1 MSLSSLSIQR
11 PVLATVMSLVIL
23 ILGGIGFT
31 YLGVRDYPSVDPP
44 IVTVST
50 SFPGA
55 NSDVIETQITE
66 PLEAAINGVQGIRSI
81 SSSSSDGSSRI
92 TVEFKLEVDME
103 TAVNDVRDKVS
114 GAMRQLPQDVDP
126 PVVQKADADA
136 QPIFAVA
143 LRSDTRSI
151 IDVSNFAEI
160 NFKERMQTIPGVSAV
175 SVWGSKKLAIR
186 LKMDPASL
194 VAYGL
199 TPLDVRNAVTREN
212 IELPS
217 GRIEGNNTEL
227 SVRTF
232 GRLTSVDQF
241 NDLIISKNGDRVVK
255 FRDIG
260 TAEVDAEN
268 IRSILKVNGLPCVN
282 VVLVPQPGANYID
295 IVDNALVVL
304 EQLKKDL
311 PADIKTDILFD
322 NTIYIRKSIKEVE
335 ETIFIAFGLVVL
347 IIFLFLRNWRTTLI
361 PVLAIPVSLVGAFFV
376 MYLAGFTIN
385 ILTLFAIV
393 LSIGL
398 VVDDAIVVI
407 ENIYTKVE
415 HGMSPL
421 DAGLV
426 GSKEIYFAII
436 ATTVSLVAVFFP
448 IVFLQGVTGRLF
460 REFSLVIVGAVTIS
474 AFAALSLTPMLST
487 RILKRNAL
495 EGRFY
500 KFSEPFF
507 AGMISIYRKAITS
520 FLKVRYYAFVILLAA
535 GGLIGFFWT
544 RLPSEMAPLEDRG
557 YINISATA
565 TEGTTYDY
573 MLKYVENL
581 VPVIINN
588 VPEQDNIMTMVG
600 MGGVNSATVRVRLT
614 DIDHRKRSQQD
625 IAAELSPKVRQL
637 TGARTIV
644 SQQQTFGSRRGGL
657 PVQYVI
663 QAKNLDDLKRVLP
676 DFMAEVASS
685 PYFSASD
692 VNLKF
697 TKPELNV
704 LIDREKASMMGVNVQ
719 SIAQTL
725 QLTMS
730 EQRIGYYILNGK
742 QYQILSQFDRSKRSH
757 PSDLTNIY
765 VRNDAGELIQLDNI
779 VTVMESSKPPQ
790 LYRYNRFVAA
800 TVSAGLADKH
810 TIGEGI
816 EEMDRIAK
824 KVLSDDFSTTLSGDS
839 KDFVESTS
847 SLLFAFVLAL
857 VLIYLVLAAQFES
870 FRDPVIILVT
880 VPMALIGALF
890 IMYVTGQTLNIFSEI
905 GLIMLIGM
913 VAKNGIL
920 IVEFANQRQMTG
932 LSRMDA
938 VREAAVSRFRP
949 ILMTSLTTI
958 LGTLPLATASGA
970 GAESRVSMGVT
981 VVGGLFFATFLTLF
995 VVPAIYSYLAAKK
1008 NKETHGDEKQKA

>member
-1 MSLSSLSIQR
+1 MSLSTTSIKR
-11 PVLATVMSLVIL
+11 PVLTTVMSLVIL

-31 YLGVRDYPSVDPP
+31 FLGVRDYPSVDPP

-66 PLEAAINGVQGIRSI
+66 PLESAINSVQGIRSI

-92 TVEFKLEVDME
+92 TVEFKLEVEME

-114 GAMRQLPQDVDP
+114 GAMRRLPQEVDP

-136 QPIFAVA
+136 QPIFAVS
-143 LRSDTRSI
+143 LRSESRSI

-160 NFKERMQTIPGVSAV
+160 NFKERLQTISGVSDV

-186 LKMDPASL
+186 MKMDPGRL

-212 IELPS
+212 VELPS
-217 GRIEGNNTEL
+217 GRIEGDNTEL
-227 SVRTF
+227 TIRTL
-232 GRLTSVDQF
+232 GRLKTVEEF
-241 NDLIISKNGDRVVK
+241 NDLIISKKGDRVVK

-268 IRSILKVNGLPCVN
+268 IRSILKVNGIPCVN

-295 IVDNALVVL
+295 IVDNALILL
-304 EQLKKDL
+304 EDLKKDL
-311 PADIKTDILFD
+311 PEDIIAEVLFD
-322 NTIYIRKSIKEVE
+322 NTIYIRKSITEVE
-335 ETIFIAFGLVVL
+335 HTILIAFLLVVL
-347 IIFLFLRNWRTTLI
+347 VIFLFLRNSRTTLI
-361 PVLAIPVSLVGAFFV
+361 PVVAIPVALVGTFFV

-398 VVDDAIVVI
+398 VVDDAIVVV

-415 HGMSPL
+415 HGMSPM
-421 DAGLV
+421 DAAYK
-426 GSKEIYFAII
+426 GSGEIYFAII
-436 ATTVSLVAVFFP
+436 ATTVALVAVFMP

-474 AFAALSLTPMLST
+474 AFLALSLTPMLSS
-487 RILKRNAL
+487 RFLKKNAL

-500 KFSEPFF
+500 KASEPFF
-507 AGMISIYRKAITS
+507 SGMQSWYRRAVS
-520 FLKVRYYAFVILLAA
+520 AFLKKRYFALIIIAVA
-535 GGLIGFFWT
+535 GGFIVWLWT
-544 RLPSEMAPLEDRG
+544 LLPSEMAPLEDRG
-557 YINISATA
+557 YFSINATA
-565 TEGTTYDY
+565 TEGTTFDY
-573 MLKYVENL
+573 MLKYSDNI
-581 VPVIINN
+581 VPVVTEN
-588 VPEQDNIMTMVG
+588 VPEMDNIM
-600 MGGVNSATVRVRLT
+600 VNISGNSSNIRVRLT
-614 DIDHRKRSQQD
+614 DIDDRKRSQQE
-625 IAAELSPKVRQL
+625 IAASLAPLVRQQ

-663 QAKNLDDLKRVLP
+663 QAKSLDDLKRVIP
-676 DFMAEVASS
+676 DFMAEVAQS

-697 TKPELNV
+697 TKPELTV
-704 LIDREKASMMGVNVQ
+704 LINREKASMMGVNVQ

-742 QYQILSQFDRSKRSH
+742 QYQILSQFDRSKRND
-757 PSDLTNIY
+757 PSDLTNVY
-765 VRNDAGELIQLDNI
+765 VRNDRNELIQLDNI
-779 VTVMESSKPPQ
+779 VTVRENSLPPQ
-790 LYRYNRFVAA
+790 LYRYNRFNSA
-800 TVSAGLADKH
+800 TVSAGLAGRY
-810 TIGEGI
+810 TLGEGI
-816 EEMDRIAK
+816 EEMDRIADR
-824 KVLSDDFSTTLSGDS
+824 VLSDDFSTTLSGDS

-847 SLLFAFVLAL
+847 SLLFAFVLAV

-870 FRDPVIILVT
+870 FRDPLIILVT
-880 VPMALIGALF
+880 VPLALIGALF
-890 IMYVTGQTLNIFSEI
+890 IMVVTGQTLNIFSQI

-920 IVEFANQRQMTG
+920 IVEFANQRQIAG
-932 LSRMDA
+932 LNIMEA

-958 LGTLPLATASGA
+958 LGIMPLAVATGA

-1008 NKETHGDEKQKA
+1008 NIENKVNEKPKA

>member
-1 MSLSSLSIQR
+1 MSLSSLSIKR
-11 PVLATVMSLVIL
+11 PVLTTVMSLVVL

-31 YLGVRDYPSVDPP
+31 FLGVRDYPSVDPP

-66 PLEAAINGVQGIRSI
+66 PLEAAINSVQGIRSI

-92 TVEFKLEVDME
+92 TVEFRLEVEME

-114 GAMRQLPQDVDP
+114 GAMRRLPQDVDP

-136 QPIFAVA
+136 QPIFAIS
-143 LRSDTRSI
+143 LRSDTRSLI
-151 IDVSNFAEI
+151 EISNFAEI
-160 NFKERMQTIPGVSAV
+160 NFKERLQTISGVSDV
-175 SVWGSKKLAIR
+175 GVWGSKKLAIR
-186 LKMDPASL
+186 MKMDPSRL

-217 GRIEGNNTEL
+217 GRIEGDNTEL
-227 SVRTF
+227 TIRTL
-232 GRLTSVDQF
+232 GRLKTVDEF
-241 NDLIISKNGDRVVK
+241 NDLIITKKGDRVVK

-260 TAEVDAEN
+260 SAEVDAEN
-268 IRSILKVNGLPCVN
+268 IRSILKVDGNPCVIVN
-282 VVLVPQPGANYID
+282 LVPQPGANYID

-304 EQLKKDL
+304 ESLKKDL
-311 PADIKTDILFD
+311 PEDVVAEVLFD
-322 NTIYIRKSIKEVE
+322 NTVYIRKSISEVKQ
-335 ETIFIAFGLVVL
+335 TIFIAFLLVVL
-347 IIFLFLRNWRTTLI
+347 VIFLFLRNWRTTLI
-361 PVLAIPVSLVGAFFV
+361 PVIAIPVALVGAFFV
-376 MYLAGFTIN
+376 MYIAGFTIN

-398 VVDDAIVVI
+398 VVDDAIVVV

-415 HGMSPL
+415 HGMSPME
-421 DAGLV
+421 AAQK
-426 GSKEIYFAII
+426 GSTEIYFAII
-436 ATTVSLVAVFFP
+436 ATTISLVAVFFP

-474 AFAALSLTPMLST
+474 AFLALSLTPMISSRL
-487 RILKRNAL
+487 LKHNAM

-500 KFSEPFF
+500 KSTEPFF
-507 AGMISIYRKAITS
+507 SGMQNVYRRAISA
-520 FLKVRYYAFVILLAA
+520 FLKKRYWALVIIVVVA
-535 GGLIGFFWT
+535 GLIGFFWST
-544 RLPSEMAPLEDRG
+544 LRSEMAPLEDRG
-557 YINISATA
+557 YFSINATA
-565 TEGTTYDY
+565 TEGTTFDY
-573 MLKYVENL
+573 MLNYAETV
-581 VPVIINN
+581 VPVVRDN
-588 VPEQDNIMTMVG
+588 VPEQDNIMMMVNG
-600 MGGVNSATVRVRLT
+600 NSGNIRVRLA
-614 DIDHRKRSQQD
+614 DIDDRKRSQQE
-625 IAAELSPKVRQL
+625 IATSVTPLVRQL

-663 QAKNLDDLKRVLP
+663 QAKNLDDLKRVIP
-676 DFMAEVASS
+676 DFMAEVSNS

-697 TKPELNV
+697 TKPELTVIIN
-704 LIDREKASMMGVNVQ
+704 REKASMMGVNVQ

-730 EQRIGYYILNGK
+730 EQRIGYYILDGK
-742 QYQILSQFDRSKRSH
+742 QYQIMSQFDRTKRND
-757 PSDLTNIY
+757 PSDLTNVY
-765 VRNDAGELIQLDNI
+765 VRNDRGELIQLDNI
-779 VTVMESSKPPQ
+779 VSVRENSLPPQ
-790 LYRYNRFVAA
+790 LYRYNRFNSA
-800 TVSAGLADKH
+800 TISAGLAGKY
-810 TIGEGI
+810 TLGEGI
-816 EEMDRIAK
+816 EEMDRIADR
-824 KVLSDDFSTTLSGDS
+824 VLNEDFSTTLSGDS

-880 VPMALIGALF
+880 VPLALIGALF
-890 IMYVTGQTLNIFSEI
+890 TMAVTGQTLNIFSQI

-920 IVEFANQRQMTG
+920 IVEFANQRQKAG
-932 LSRMDA
+932 LNIMDA
-938 VREAAVSRFRP
+938 VREASVSRLRP

-958 LGTLPLATASGA
+958 LGIMPLAVASGA

-995 VVPAIYSYLAAKK
+995 VVPAVYSYLAARKK
-1008 NKETHGDEKQKA
+1008 VENITDEKPQA

>member
-1 MSLSSLSIQR
+1 MSLSSLSINR
-11 PVLATVMSLVIL
+11 PVLTIVMSLVVL

-31 YLGVRDYPSVDPP
+31 FLGVRDYPSVDPP

-66 PLEAAINGVQGIRSI
+66 PLEAAINSVQGIRSI

-92 TVEFKLEVDME
+92 TVEFKLEVEME

-114 GAMRQLPQDVDP
+114 GAMRRLPQDVDP

-136 QPIFAVA
+136 QPIFAIS
-143 LRSDTRSI
+143 LRSDSRSLI
-151 IDVSNFAEI
+151 EISNLAEI
-160 NFKERMQTIPGVSAV
+160 NFKERLQTISGVSDV
-175 SVWGSKKLAIR
+175 GVWGSKKLAIR
-186 LKMDPASL
+186 MKMDPSRL

-217 GRIEGNNTEL
+217 GRIEGDNTEL
-227 SVRTF
+227 TIRTL
-232 GRLTSVDQF
+232 GRLKTVEEF
-241 NDLIISKNGDRVVK
+241 NDLIITKNGDRVVK

-260 TAEVDAEN
+260 SAEVDAEN
-268 IRSILKVNGLPCVN
+268 IRSILKVNGIPAVN
-282 VVLVPQPGANYID
+282 VILIPQPGANYID
-295 IVDNALVVL
+295 IVDNAKVVL
-304 EQLKKDL
+304 ESLKKDL
-311 PADIKTDILFD
+311 PEDVVAEVLFD
-322 NTIYIRKSIKEVE
+322 NTIYIRKSIDEVKS
-335 ETIFIAFGLVVL
+335 TILIAFLLVVL
-347 IIFLFLRNWRTTLI
+347 VIFLFLRNWRTTLI
-361 PVLAIPVSLVGAFFV
+361 PVIAIPVALVGAFFV
-376 MYLAGFTIN
+376 MYIAGFTIN

-398 VVDDAIVVI
+398 VVDDAIVVV

-415 HGMSPL
+415 HGMSPME
-421 DAGLV
+421 AARK
-426 GSKEIYFAII
+426 GSTEIYFAII
-436 ATTVSLVAVFFP
+436 ATTISLVAVFFP

-474 AFAALSLTPMLST
+474 AFLALSLTPMISSRL
-487 RILKRNAL
+487 LKHNAM

-500 KFSEPFF
+500 KSTEPFF
-507 AGMISIYRKAITS
+507 SGMQNVYRRAISA
-520 FLKVRYYAFVILLAA
+520 FLKKRYWAIVIIIVTAGAIGLLWST
-535 GGLIGFFWT
+535 L
-544 RLPSEMAPLEDRG
+544 RSEMAPLEDRG
-557 YINISATA
+557 YFSINATA
-565 TEGTTYDY
+565 TEGTTFDY
-573 MLKYVENL
+573 MQAYAETL
-581 VPVIINN
+581 VPVVRENI
-588 VPEQDNIMTMVG
+588 PEQENIMMMVNG
-600 MGGVNSATVRVRLT
+600 NSANIRVRLT
-614 DIDHRKRSQQD
+614 DIDSRKRSQQE
-625 IAAELSPKVRQL
+625 IATSVSPLVRQL

-663 QAKNLDDLKRVLP
+663 QAKNLEDLKRVIP
-676 DFMAEVASS
+676 DFMAEVSNS

-697 TKPELNV
+697 TKPELTVIIN
-704 LIDREKASMMGVNVQ
+704 REKASMMGVNVQ

-730 EQRIGYYILNGK
+730 EQRIGYYILDGK
-742 QYQILSQFDRSKRSH
+742 QYQIMSQFDRTKRND
-757 PSDLTNIY
+757 PSDLTNVY
-765 VRNDAGELIQLDNI
+765 VRNDRGELIQLDNI
-779 VTVMESSKPPQ
+779 VSVRENSLPPQ
-790 LYRYNRFVAA
+790 LYRYNRFNSA
-800 TVSAGLADKH
+800 TISAGLAGKY
-810 TIGEGI
+810 TLGEGI
-816 EEMDRIAK
+816 EEMDRIAD
-824 KVLSDDFSTTLSGDS
+824 KVLNEDFSTTLSGDS

-880 VPMALIGALF
+880 VPLALIGALF
-890 IMYVTGQTLNIFSEI
+890 VMSVTGQTLNIFSQI

-920 IVEFANQRQMTG
+920 IVEFANQRQQAG
-932 LSRMDA
+932 LNIMDA

-958 LGTLPLATASGA
+958 LGILPLALATGA

-995 VVPAIYSYLAAKK
+995 VVPAVYSYLAARK
-1008 NKETHGDEKQKA
+1008 NIEKITDEKPQA

>member
-11 PVLATVMSLVIL
+11 PVLTIVMSLVVL

-66 PLEAAINGVQGIRSI
+66 PLEAAINSVQGIRSI

-92 TVEFKLEVDME
+92 TVEFKLEVEME

-114 GAMRQLPQDVDP
+114 GAMRRLPQDVDP

-136 QPIFAVA
+136 QPIFAIS
-143 LRSDTRSI
+143 LRSDTRSLI
-151 IDVSNFAEI
+151 EISNLAEI
-160 NFKERMQTIPGVSAV
+160 NFKERLQTISGVSDV
-175 SVWGSKKLAIR
+175 GVWGSKKLAIR
-186 LKMDPASL
+186 MKMDPSRL

-217 GRIEGNNTEL
+217 GRIEGDNTEL
-227 SVRTF
+227 TIRTL
-232 GRLTSVDQF
+232 GRLRTVDEF
-241 NDLIISKNGDRVVK
+241 NDLIITKNGDRVVK

-260 TAEVDAEN
+260 NAEVDAEN
-268 IRSILKVNGLPCVN
+268 IRSILKVNGIPSVN
-282 VVLVPQPGANYID
+282 VILVPQPGANYID

-304 EQLKKDL
+304 ESLKKDL
-311 PADIKTDILFD
+311 PEDVVAEVLFD
-322 NTIYIRKSIKEVE
+322 NTVYIRKSIDEVKH
-335 ETIFIAFGLVVL
+335 TILIAFLLVVL
-347 IIFLFLRNWRTTLI
+347 VIFLFLRNWRTTLI
-361 PVLAIPVSLVGAFFV
+361 PVIAIPVALVGAFFV
-376 MYLAGFTIN
+376 MYIAGFTIN

-398 VVDDAIVVI
+398 VVDDAIVVV

-415 HGMSPL
+415 HGMSPME
-421 DAGLV
+421 AAKK
-426 GSKEIYFAII
+426 GSTEIYFAII
-436 ATTVSLVAVFFP
+436 ATTISLVAVFFP

-474 AFAALSLTPMLST
+474 AFVALSLTPMISSRL
-487 RILKRNAL
+487 LKHNAM

-500 KFSEPFF
+500 KSTEPFF
-507 AGMISIYRKAITS
+507 SGMQDVYRRAISA
-520 FLKVRYYAFVILLAA
+520 FLKKRYWALIIIVVVA
-535 GGLIGFFWT
+535 GLIGWIWST
-544 RLPSEMAPLEDRG
+544 LRSEMAPLEDRG
-557 YINISATA
+557 YFSINATA
-565 TEGTTYDY
+565 TEGTTFDY
-573 MLKYVENL
+573 MQAYAETV
-581 VPVIINN
+581 VPVIREN
-588 VPEQDNIMTMVG
+588 VPEQDNIMMMVNG
-600 MGGVNSATVRVRLT
+600 NSANIRVRLA
-614 DIDHRKRSQQD
+614 DIDERKRSQQEV
-625 IAAELSPKVRQL
+625 ATSVSPLVRQL

-663 QAKNLDDLKRVLP
+663 QAKNLDDLKRVIP
-676 DFMAEVASS
+676 DFMAEVSSS

-697 TKPELNV
+697 TKPELTVIIN
-704 LIDREKASMMGVNVQ
+704 REKASMMGVSVQ

-730 EQRIGYYILNGK
+730 EQRIGYYILDGK
-742 QYQILSQFDRSKRSH
+742 QYQIMSQFDRSKRND
-757 PSDLTNIY
+757 PSDLINVY
-765 VRNDAGELIQLDNI
+765 VRNDKGELIQLDNI
-779 VTVMESSKPPQ
+779 VSVRENSLPPQ
-790 LYRYNRFVAA
+790 LYRYNRFNSA
-800 TVSAGLADKH
+800 TISAGLAGKY
-810 TIGEGI
+810 TLGEGI
-816 EEMDRIAK
+816 EEMDRIAD
-824 KVLSDDFSTTLSGDS
+824 KVLNEDFSTTLSGDS

-880 VPMALIGALF
+880 VPLALIGALF
-890 IMYVTGQTLNIFSEI
+890 TMAVTGQTLNIFSQI

-920 IVEFANQRQMTG
+920 IVEFANQRQQAG
-932 LSRMDA
+932 LNIMDA

-958 LGTLPLATASGA
+958 LGILPLAIATGA

-995 VVPAIYSYLAAKK
+995 VVPAVYSYLAARK
-1008 NKETHGDEKQKA
+1008 NVETITNEKPQN

>member
-1 MSLSSLSIQR
+1 MSLSSTSIKR
-11 PVLATVMSLVIL
+11 PVLTTVMSLVIL

-31 YLGVRDYPSVDPP
+31 FLGVRDYPSVDPP

-66 PLEAAINGVQGIRSI
+66 PLESAINSVQGIRSI

-92 TVEFKLEVDME
+92 TVEFKLEVEME

-114 GAMRQLPQDVDP
+114 GAMRHLPQEVDP

-136 QPIFAVA
+136 QPIFAVS
-143 LRSDTRSI
+143 LRSETRSI

-160 NFKERMQTIPGVSAV
+160 NFKERLQTISGVSDV
-175 SVWGSKKLAIR
+175 GVWGSKKLAIR
-186 LKMDPASL
+186 MKMDPGRL

-212 IELPS
+212 VELPS
-217 GRIEGNNTEL
+217 GRIEGDNTEL
-227 SVRTF
+227 TIRTL
-232 GRLTSVDQF
+232 GRLKTVEEF
-241 NDLIISKNGDRVVK
+241 NDLIISKKGDRVVK

-260 TAEVDAEN
+260 IAEVDAEN
-268 IRSILKVNGLPCVN
+268 IRSILKVNGVPCVN

-295 IVDNALVVL
+295 IVDNALILL
-304 EQLKKDL
+304 EDLKKDL
-311 PADIKTDILFD
+311 PEDIITEVIFD
-322 NTIYIRKSIKEVE
+322 NTVYIRKSIKEVE
-335 ETIFIAFGLVVL
+335 QTILIAFLLVVL
-347 IIFLFLRNWRTTLI
+347 IIFLFLRNSRTTLI
-361 PVLAIPVSLVGAFFV
+361 PVVAIPVALVGTFFV

-398 VVDDAIVVI
+398 VVDDAIVVV

-415 HGMSPL
+415 HGMSPM
-421 DAGLV
+421 DAAYK
-426 GSKEIYFAII
+426 GSGEIYFAII
-436 ATTVSLVAVFFP
+436 ATTVALVAVFMP

-474 AFAALSLTPMLST
+474 AFLALSLTPMLSS
-487 RILKRNAL
+487 RFLKKNAM

-500 KFSEPFF
+500 KATEPFF
-507 AGMISIYRKAITS
+507 SGMQNWYRRAVS
-520 FLKVRYYAFVILLAA
+520 AFLKKRYFALIIIAVA
-535 GGLIGFFWT
+535 GGLIVWLWT
-544 RLPSEMAPLEDRG
+544 LLPSEMAPLEDRG
-557 YINISATA
+557 YFSISATA

-573 MLKYVENL
+573 MLKYSDNV
-581 VPVIINN
+581 VPVVTEN
-588 VPEQDNIMTMVG
+588 VPEMDNIMVMVSG
-600 MGGVNSATVRVRLT
+600 NSANIRVRLK
-614 DIDHRKRSQQD
+614 DIDDRKRSQQE
-625 IAAELSPKVRQL
+625 IAATLSPLVRQQ

-663 QAKNLDDLKRVLP
+663 QAKSLDDLKRVIP
-676 DFMAEVASS
+676 DFMAEVAQS

-697 TKPELNV
+697 TKPELTV
-704 LIDREKASMMGVNVQ
+704 LINREKASMMGVNVQ

-742 QYQILSQFDRSKRSH
+742 QYQILSQFDRSKRND
-757 PSDLTNIY
+757 PSDLTNVY
-765 VRNDAGELIQLDNI
+765 VRNDKNELIQLDNI
-779 VTVMESSKPPQ
+779 VTVRENSLPPQ
-790 LYRYNRFVAA
+790 LYRYNRFNSA
-800 TVSAGLADKH
+800 TVSAGLEGRY
-810 TIGEGI
+810 TLGEGI
-816 EEMDRIAK
+816 EEMDRIAD

-847 SLLFAFVLAL
+847 SLLFAFVLAII
-857 VLIYLVLAAQFES
+857 LIYLVLAAQFES
-870 FRDPVIILVT
+870 FRDPLIILVT
-880 VPMALIGALF
+880 VPLALIGALF
-890 IMYVTGQTLNIFSEI
+890 IMAVTGQTLNIFSQI

-920 IVEFANQRQMTG
+920 IVEFANQRQLAG
-932 LSRMDA
+932 LNIMEA

-958 LGTLPLATASGA
+958 LGIMPLAVATGA

-1008 NKETHGDEKQKA
+1008 NVENKVNEKTQA

>member
-1 MSLSSLSIQR
+1 
-11 PVLATVMSLVIL
+11 MSLVIL

-31 YLGVRDYPSVDPP
+31 YLGIRDYPSVDPP

-66 PLEAAINGVQGIRSI
+66 PLESAINGVQGIRSI

-114 GAMRQLPQDVDP
+114 GAMRRLPQDVDP

-136 QPIFAVA
+136 QPIFAVSM
-143 LRSDTRSI
+143 RSETRSI
-151 IDVSNFAEI
+151 IDVSTYAEI

-186 LKMDPASL
+186 MKMDPSRL

-212 IELPS
+212 VELPS
-217 GRIEGNNTEL
+217 GRIEGDNTEL
-227 SVRTF
+227 TIRTL
-232 GRLTSVDQF
+232 GRLRSVDEF
-241 NDLIISKNGDRVVK
+241 NELIIAKNGNRVVK

-260 TAEVDAEN
+260 IAEVDAED
-268 IRSILKVNGLPCVN
+268 IRSIVKVNGLPCVN

-295 IVDNALVVL
+295 IVDNALVIL

-311 PADIKTDILFD
+311 PEDVVTEVLFD
-322 NTIYIRKSIKEVE
+322 NTVYIRKSIKEVE
-335 ETIFIAFGLVVL
+335 QTIFIAFALVVL
-347 IIFLFLRNWRTTLI
+347 VIFLFLRNWRTTLI
-361 PVLAIPVSLVGAFFV
+361 PVITIPVALIGAFFV
-376 MYLAGFTIN
+376 MYIAGFTIN

-393 LSIGL
+393 LAIGL

-415 HGMSPL
+415 HGMTPL
-421 DAGLV
+421 EAGMK
-426 GSKEIYFAII
+426 GSTEIYFAII

-474 AFAALSLTPMLST
+474 AFLALSLTPMLAT
-487 RILKRNAL
+487 KILKKNAM

-500 KFSEPFF
+500 RASEPFF
-507 AGMISIYRKAITS
+507 AGMINVYRRAITA
-520 FLKVRYYAFVILLAA
+520 FLKVRHYALIIIAVA
-535 GGLIGFFWT
+535 GGLIAFIWT
-544 RLPSEMAPLEDRG
+544 LLPSEMAPLEDRG
-557 YINISATA
+557 YLSISATA

-573 MLKYVENL
+573 MVTYTENL
-581 VPVIINN
+581 VPVVSEN
-588 VPEQDNIMTMVG
+588 VPEQDNIMTMIRP
-600 MGGVNSATVRVRLT
+600 NSANIRVRLI
-614 DIDHRKRSQQD
+614 DIDKRKRSQQE
-625 IAAELSPKVRQL
+625 IANALSPKVRQM

-663 QAKNLDDLKRVLP
+663 QAKNLNDLKRVIP
-676 DFMAEVASS
+676 DFMAEVNAS

-697 TKPELNV
+697 TKPELTV
-704 LIDREKASMMGVNVQ
+704 LINREKASMLGVNVQ
-719 SIAQTL
+719 NIAQTL

-742 QYQILSQFDRSKRSH
+742 QYQIFSQFDRSKRND
-757 PSDLTNIY
+757 PSDLTSVY
-765 VRNDAGELIQLDNI
+765 VRNDKGKLIQLDNI
-779 VTVMESSKPPQ
+779 VTVRENSLPPQ
-790 LYRYNRFVAA
+790 LYRYNRFVSA
-800 TVSAGLADKH
+800 TVSAGLEGKY
-810 TIGEGI
+810 TLGEGI
-816 EEMDRIAK
+816 EEMDRIAE
-824 KVLSDDFSTTLSGDS
+824 KVLGDDFSTTLSGDS

-870 FRDPVIILVT
+870 FRDPIIILVT
-880 VPMALIGALF
+880 VPLALIGALF
-890 IMYVTGQTLNIFSEI
+890 TMVVTGQTLNIFSQI

-920 IVEFANQRQMTG
+920 IVEFANQRQRAG
-932 LSRMDA
+932 LSVIEA
-938 VREAAVSRFRP
+938 VREAAISRFRP

-958 LGTLPLATASGA
+958 LGIMPLALATGA
-970 GAESRVSMGVT
+970 GAESRISMGVT

-995 VVPAIYSYLAAKK
+995 VVPAVYSYLAGKK
-1008 NKETHGDEKQKA
+1008 NIEIKSDEKQKA

>member
-1 MSLSSLSIQR
+1 
-11 PVLATVMSLVIL
+11 MSLVVL

-66 PLEAAINGVQGIRSI
+66 PLEAAINSVQGIRSI

-92 TVEFKLEVDME
+92 TVEFKLEVEME

-114 GAMRQLPQDVDP
+114 GAMRRLPQDVDP

-136 QPIFAVA
+136 QPIFAVS
-143 LRSDTRSI
+143 LRSDSRSMI
-151 IDVSNFAEI
+151 EISNFAEI
-160 NFKERMQTIPGVSAV
+160 NFKERLQTISGVSDV
-175 SVWGSKKLAIR
+175 GVWGSKKLAIR
-186 LKMDPASL
+186 MKMDPSRL

-217 GRIEGNNTEL
+217 GRIEGDNTEL
-227 SVRTF
+227 TIRTL
-232 GRLTSVDQF
+232 GRLKTVDEF
-241 NDLIISKNGDRVVK
+241 NDLIITKNGDRVVK

-260 TAEVDAEN
+260 SAEVDAEN
-268 IRSILKVNGLPCVN
+268 IRSILKVDGIPCVIVN
-282 VVLVPQPGANYID
+282 LVPQPGANYID

-304 EQLKKDL
+304 ESLKKDL
-311 PADIKTDILFD
+311 PDDVVAEVLFD
-322 NTIYIRKSIKEVE
+322 NTIYIRKSISEVKH
-335 ETIFIAFGLVVL
+335 TIFIAFMLVVL
-347 IIFLFLRNWRTTLI
+347 VIFLFLRNWRTTLI
-361 PVLAIPVSLVGAFFV
+361 PVIAIPVALIGAFFV
-376 MYLAGFTIN
+376 MYVAGFTIN

-398 VVDDAIVVI
+398 VVDDAIVVV

-415 HGMSPL
+415 HGMSPME
-421 DAGLV
+421 AAQK
-426 GSKEIYFAII
+426 GSSEIYFAII
-436 ATTVSLVAVFFP
+436 ATTISLVAVFFP

-474 AFAALSLTPMLST
+474 AFVALSLTPMISSRL
-487 RILKRNAL
+487 LKHNAM

-500 KFSEPFF
+500 KSTEPFF
-507 AGMISIYRKAITS
+507 SGMQNVYRRAISA
-520 FLKVRYYAFVILLAA
+520 FLKKRYWALVIIVVVA
-535 GGLIGFFWT
+535 GLIGLFWSML
-544 RLPSEMAPLEDRG
+544 RSEMAPLEDRG
-557 YINISATA
+557 YFSISATA

-573 MLKYVENL
+573 MLNYAENV
-581 VPVIINN
+581 VPV
-588 VPEQDNIMTMVG
+588 VRDNIPENENIMMMVNG
-600 MGGVNSATVRVRLT
+600 NSANIRVRLA
-614 DIDHRKRSQQD
+614 DIDDRKRSQQE
-625 IAAELSPKVRQL
+625 IATSVSPLVRQL

-663 QAKNLDDLKRVLP
+663 QAKNLDDLKRVIP
-676 DFMAEVASS
+676 DFMAEVSNS
-685 PYFSASD
+685 QYFSASD

-697 TKPELNV
+697 TKPELTVIIN
-704 LIDREKASMMGVNVQ
+704 REKASMMGVNVQ

-730 EQRIGYYILNGK
+730 EQRIGYYILDGK
-742 QYQILSQFDRSKRSH
+742 QYQIMSQFDRTKRND
-757 PSDLTNIY
+757 PSDLTNVY
-765 VRNDAGELIQLDNI
+765 VRNDRGELIQLDNI
-779 VTVMESSKPPQ
+779 VSVRENSLPPQ
-790 LYRYNRFVAA
+790 LYRYNRFNSA
-800 TVSAGLADKH
+800 TISAGLAGKY
-810 TIGEGI
+810 TLGEGI
-816 EEMDRIAK
+816 EEMDRIADR
-824 KVLSDDFSTTLSGDS
+824 VLNEDFSTTLSGDS

-880 VPMALIGALF
+880 VPLALIGALF
-890 IMYVTGQTLNIFSEI
+890 IMVITGQTLNIFSQI

-920 IVEFANQRQMTG
+920 IVEFANQRQKAG
-932 LSRMDA
+932 LNIMDA
-938 VREAAVSRFRP
+938 VREASISRFRP

-958 LGTLPLATASGA
+958 LGILPLALASGA

-995 VVPAIYSYLAAKK
+995 VVPAVYSFLAARK
-1008 NKETHGDEKQKA
+1008 NVEIITDEKPKV

>member
-1 MSLSSLSIQR
+1 MSLSSTSIKR
-11 PVLATVMSLVIL
+11 PVLTTVMSLVIL

-66 PLEAAINGVQGIRSI
+66 PLEAAINSVQGIRSI
-81 SSSSSDGSSRI
+81 SSASSDGSSRI
-92 TVEFKLEVDME
+92 TVEFKLEVEME

-114 GAMRQLPQDVDP
+114 GAMRQLPQEVDP

-136 QPIFAVA
+136 QPIFAIS
-143 LRSDTRSI
+143 LRSDSRSL
-151 IDVSNFAEI
+151 IDISTFAEI
-160 NFKERMQTIPGVSAV
+160 NFKERLQTISGVSDV

-186 LKMDPASL
+186 MKMDPGRL

-217 GRIEGNNTEL
+217 GRIEGDNTEL
-227 SVRTF
+227 TIRTL
-232 GRLTSVDQF
+232 GRLKTVEEF
-241 NDLIISKNGDRVVK
+241 NDLIITKKGDRVVK

-260 TAEVDAEN
+260 IAEVDAEN
-268 IRSILKVNGLPCVN
+268 IRSILKVNGIPCVN

-304 EQLKKDL
+304 ESLKKDL
-311 PADIKTDILFD
+311 PDDVIAEVLFD
-322 NTIYIRKSIKEVE
+322 NTIYIRKSIEEVKK
-335 ETIFIAFGLVVL
+335 TILIAFALVVL
-347 IIFLFLRNWRTTLI
+347 VIFIFLRNWRTTLI
-361 PVLAIPVSLVGAFFV
+361 PVLAIPVALIGAFFV
-376 MYLAGFTIN
+376 MYIFGFTIN
-385 ILTLFAIV
+385 ILTLFAVV

-398 VVDDAIVVI
+398 VVDDAIVVV

-415 HGMSPL
+415 HGMSPM
-421 DAGLV
+421 DAANK
-426 GSKEIYFAII
+426 GSNEIYFAII
-436 ATTVSLVAVFFP
+436 ATTVALVAVFMP
-448 IVFLQGVTGRLF
+448 VVFLQGVTGRLF

-474 AFAALSLTPMLST
+474 AFVALSLTPMLSS
-487 RILKRNAL
+487 RVLKKNAL

-500 KFSEPFF
+500 KTTEPFF
-507 AGMISIYRKAITS
+507 AGMQNWYRRAVTG
-520 FLKVRYYAFVILLAA
+520 FLKKRYFAFIIIGLAGA
-535 GGLIGFFWT
+535 LIVWMWT
-544 RLPSEMAPLEDRG
+544 LLPSEMAPLEDRG
-557 YINISATA
+557 YVSISATA
-565 TEGTTYDY
+565 AEGTTYEY
-573 MLKYVENL
+573 MLNYAETLEPIVKE
-581 VPVIINN
+581 N
-588 VPEQDNIMTMVG
+588 VPESDNIMMMIRG
-600 MGGVNSATVRVRLT
+600 NSGNIRVRLV
-614 DIDHRKRSQQD
+614 DIDDRKRSQQE
-625 IAAELSPKVRQL
+625 IATSLSPLLRQQ

-663 QAKNLDDLKRVLP
+663 QAKSLDDLKRVIP
-676 DFMAEVASS
+676 DFMAEVANS

-697 TKPELNV
+697 TKPELTVN
-704 LIDREKASMMGVNVQ
+704 INREKASMMGVNVQ

-730 EQRIGYYILNGK
+730 EQRIGYYILDGK
-742 QYQILSQFDRSKRSH
+742 QYQILSQFDRSKRND
-757 PSDLTNIY
+757 PSDLTSVY
-765 VRNDAGELIQLDNI
+765 VRNDKGELIQLDNI
-779 VTVMESSKPPQ
+779 VTVKESSLPPQ
-790 LYRYNRFVAA
+790 LYRYNRFNSA
-800 TVSAGLADKH
+800 TISAGLEGKY
-810 TIGEGI
+810 TLGEGI
-816 EEMDRIAK
+816 EEMDRIADR
-824 KVLSDDFSTTLSGDS
+824 VLNEDFSTTLSGDS

-847 SLLFAFVLAL
+847 SLLFAFVLAI

-880 VPMALIGALF
+880 VPLALIGALF
-890 IMYVTGQTLNIFSEI
+890 IMVITGQTLNIFSQI

-920 IVEFANQRQMTG
+920 IVEFANQRQKAG
-932 LSRMDA
+932 LKIMEA
-938 VREAAVSRFRP
+938 VQEAAVSRFRP

-958 LGTLPLATASGA
+958 LGILPLALASGA

-995 VVPAIYSYLAAKK
+995 VVPAIYSYFAAKK
-1008 NKETHGDEKQKA
+1008 NVEDNINEKPQA

>member
-1 MSLSSLSIQR
+1 MSLSSTSIKR
-11 PVLATVMSLVIL
+11 PVLTTVMSLVIL

-31 YLGVRDYPSVDPP
+31 FLGVRDYPSVDPP

-66 PLEAAINGVQGIRSI
+66 PLESAINSVQGIRSI

-92 TVEFKLEVDME
+92 TVEFKLEVEME

-114 GAMRQLPQDVDP
+114 GAMRHLPQEVDP

-136 QPIFAVA
+136 QPIFAVS
-143 LRSDTRSI
+143 LRSETRSI

-160 NFKERMQTIPGVSAV
+160 NFKERLQTISGVSDV
-175 SVWGSKKLAIR
+175 GVWGSKKLAIR
-186 LKMDPASL
+186 MKMDPGRL

-212 IELPS
+212 VELPS
-217 GRIEGNNTEL
+217 GRIEGDNTEL
-227 SVRTF
+227 TIRTL
-232 GRLTSVDQF
+232 GRLKTVEEF
-241 NDLIISKNGDRVVK
+241 NDLIISKKGDRVVK

-260 TAEVDAEN
+260 IAEVDAEN
-268 IRSILKVNGLPCVN
+268 IRSILKVNGVPCVN
-282 VVLVPQPGANYID
+282 IVLVPQPGANYID
-295 IVDNALVVL
+295 IVDNALILL
-304 EQLKKDL
+304 EDLKKDL
-311 PADIKTDILFD
+311 PEDIITEVIFD
-322 NTIYIRKSIKEVE
+322 NTVYIRKSIKEVE
-335 ETIFIAFGLVVL
+335 QTILIAFLLVVL
-347 IIFLFLRNWRTTLI
+347 IIFIFLRNSRTTLI
-361 PVLAIPVSLVGAFFV
+361 PVVAIPVALVGTFFV

-398 VVDDAIVVI
+398 VVDDAIVVV

-415 HGMSPL
+415 HGMSPM
-421 DAGLV
+421 DAAYK
-426 GSKEIYFAII
+426 GSGEIYFAII
-436 ATTVSLVAVFFP
+436 ATTVALVAVFMP

-474 AFAALSLTPMLST
+474 AFLALSLTPMLSS
-487 RILKRNAL
+487 RFLKKNAM

-500 KFSEPFF
+500 KATEPFF
-507 AGMISIYRKAITS
+507 SGMQNWYRRAVS
-520 FLKVRYYAFVILLAA
+520 AFLKKRYFALIIIVVA
-535 GGLIGFFWT
+535 GGLIVWLWT
-544 RLPSEMAPLEDRG
+544 LLPSEMAPLEDRG
-557 YINISATA
+557 YFSINATA

-573 MLKYVENL
+573 MLKYSDNV
-581 VPVIINN
+581 VPVVTEN
-588 VPEQDNIMTMVG
+588 VPEMDNIMVMVSG
-600 MGGVNSATVRVRLT
+600 NSANIRVRLK
-614 DIDHRKRSQQD
+614 DIDDRKRSQQE
-625 IAAELSPKVRQL
+625 IAATLSPLVRQQ

-663 QAKNLDDLKRVLP
+663 QAKSLDDLKRVIP
-676 DFMAEVASS
+676 DFMAEVAQS

-697 TKPELNV
+697 TKPELTV
-704 LIDREKASMMGVNVQ
+704 LINREKASMMGVNVQ

-742 QYQILSQFDRSKRSH
+742 QYQILSQFDRSKRND
-757 PSDLTNIY
+757 PSDLTNVY
-765 VRNDAGELIQLDNI
+765 VRNDKNELIQLDNI
-779 VTVMESSKPPQ
+779 VTVRENSLPPQ
-790 LYRYNRFVAA
+790 LYRYNRFNSA
-800 TVSAGLADKH
+800 TVSAGLEGRY
-810 TIGEGI
+810 TLGEGI
-816 EEMDRIAK
+816 EEMDRIAD

-847 SLLFAFVLAL
+847 SLLFAFVLAI

-870 FRDPVIILVT
+870 FRDPLIILVT
-880 VPMALIGALF
+880 VPLALIGALF
-890 IMYVTGQTLNIFSEI
+890 IMAVTGQTLNIFSQI

-920 IVEFANQRQMTG
+920 IVEFANQRQLAG
-932 LSRMDA
+932 LNIMEA

-958 LGTLPLATASGA
+958 LGIMPLAVATGA

-1008 NKETHGDEKQKA
+1008 NVENKVNEKTQA

>member
-1 MSLSSLSIQR
+1 
-11 PVLATVMSLVIL
+11 MSLVIL
-23 ILGGIGFT
+23 ILGAIGFT

-50 SFPGA
+50 NFPGA

-66 PLEAAINGVQGIRSI
+66 PLESAINSVQGIRSI

-92 TVEFKLEVDME
+92 TVEFKLEVEME

-114 GAMRQLPQDVDP
+114 GAMRRLPQEVDP

-136 QPIFAVA
+136 QPIFAIS
-143 LRSDTRSI
+143 LRSDTRSL
-151 IDVSNFAEI
+151 IDISTFAEI
-160 NFKERMQTIPGVSAV
+160 NFKERLQTVSGVSDV

-186 LKMDPASL
+186 MKMDPARL

-227 SVRTF
+227 TIRTL
-232 GRLTSVDQF
+232 GRLRNVDEF

-260 TAEVDAEN
+260 IAEVDPEN
-268 IRSILKVNGLPCVN
+268 IRSILKVNGTPCVN

-304 EQLKKDL
+304 EDLKKDL
-311 PADIKTDILFD
+311 PDDIIAEVLFD
-322 NTIYIRKSIKEVE
+322 NTIYIRKSIAEVKQ
-335 ETIFIAFGLVVL
+335 TILIAFVLVVL
-347 IIFLFLRNWRTTLI
+347 VIFLFLRNWRTTLI
-361 PVLAIPVSLVGAFFV
+361 PVLAIPVALIGTFFV

-398 VVDDAIVVI
+398 VVDDAIVVV

-415 HGMSPL
+415 HGMSPM
-421 DAGLV
+421 DAAYK
-426 GSKEIYFAII
+426 GSTEIYFAII
-436 ATTVSLVAVFFP
+436 ATTVALVAVFMP

-460 REFSLVIVGAVTIS
+460 REFSFVIVGAVTIS
-474 AFAALSLTPMLST
+474 AFLALSLTPMISS
-487 RILKRNAL
+487 RVLKHNVM

-500 KFSEPFF
+500 RSTEPFF
-507 AGMISIYRKAITS
+507 SGMQNWYRRAIAA
-520 FLKVRYYAFVILLAA
+520 FLKKRFYALIIIAVS
-535 GGLIGFFWT
+535 GGLIVWLWT
-544 RLPSEMAPLEDRG
+544 LLPSEMAPLEDRG
-557 YINISATA
+557 YFNISATA

-573 MLKYVENL
+573 MLNYAETV
-581 VPVIINN
+581 VPVIKDN
-588 VPEQDNIMTMVG
+588 VPESDNIMMMVNG
-600 MGGVNSATVRVRLT
+600 NSANIRVRLI
-614 DIDHRKRSQQD
+614 DIDDRKRSQQE
-625 IAAELSPKVRQL
+625 IAASISPKVRQL
-637 TGARTIV
+637 TGARIIV

-663 QAKNLDDLKRVLP
+663 QAKNLDDLKRVIP
-676 DFMAEVASS
+676 DFMAEVANSS
-685 PYFSASD
+685 YFSASD

-697 TKPELNV
+697 TKPELTV
-704 LIDREKASMMGVNVQ
+704 LINREKASMMGVDVQ

-730 EQRIGYYILNGK
+730 EQRIGYYILDGK
-742 QYQILSQFDRSKRSH
+742 QYQILSQFDRSKRND
-757 PSDLTNIY
+757 PSDLTNVY
-765 VRNDAGELIQLDNI
+765 VRNDKGDLIQLDNI
-779 VTVMESSKPPQ
+779 VTVKESSLPPQ
-790 LYRYNRFVAA
+790 LFRYNRFNSA
-800 TVSAGLADKH
+800 TVSAGLEGRH
-810 TIGEGI
+810 TLGEGI
-816 EEMDRIAK
+816 EEMDRIAER
-824 KVLSDDFSTTLSGDS
+824 VLSDEFSTTLSGDS

-847 SLLFAFVLAL
+847 SLLFAFVLAI

-880 VPMALIGALF
+880 VPLALIGALF
-890 IMYVTGQTLNIFSEI
+890 IMVITGQTLNIFSQI

-920 IVEFANQRQMTG
+920 IVEFANQRQKAG
-932 LSRMDA
+932 LNIIEA
-938 VREAAVSRFRP
+938 AREAAVSRFRP

-958 LGTLPLATASGA
+958 LGIMPLALARGA
-970 GAESRVSMGVT
+970 GAESRISMGVT

-995 VVPAIYSYLAAKK
+995 VVPAVYSYLAVRKK
-1008 NKETHGDEKQKA
+1008 VEKNTDEKTQA

>member
-1 MSLSSLSIQR
+1 MSLSSTSIKR
-11 PVLATVMSLVIL
+11 PVLTTVMSLVIL

-31 YLGVRDYPSVDPP
+31 FLGVRDYPSVDPP

-66 PLEAAINGVQGIRSI
+66 PLESAINSVQGIRSI

-92 TVEFKLEVDME
+92 TVEFKLEVEME

-114 GAMRQLPQDVDP
+114 GAMRRLPQEVDP

-136 QPIFAVA
+136 QPIFAVS
-143 LRSDTRSI
+143 LRSETRSI

-160 NFKERMQTIPGVSAV
+160 NFKERLQTISGVSDV

-186 LKMDPASL
+186 MKMDPGRL

-212 IELPS
+212 VELPS
-217 GRIEGNNTEL
+217 GRIEGDNTEL
-227 SVRTF
+227 TIRTL
-232 GRLTSVDQF
+232 GRLKTVEEF
-241 NDLIISKNGDRVVK
+241 NDLIISKKGDRVVK

-260 TAEVDAEN
+260 IAEVDAEN
-268 IRSILKVNGLPCVN
+268 IRSILKVNGVPCVN

-295 IVDNALVVL
+295 IVDNALILL
-304 EQLKKDL
+304 EDLKKDL
-311 PADIKTDILFD
+311 PEDIITEVIFD
-322 NTIYIRKSIKEVE
+322 NTVYIRKSIKEVE
-335 ETIFIAFGLVVL
+335 HTILIAFLLVVL
-347 IIFLFLRNWRTTLI
+347 IIFLFLRNSRTTLI
-361 PVLAIPVSLVGAFFV
+361 PVVAIPIALIGTFFV

-398 VVDDAIVVI
+398 VVDDAIVVV

-415 HGMSPL
+415 HGMSPM
-421 DAGLV
+421 DAANK
-426 GSKEIYFAII
+426 GSGEIYFAII
-436 ATTVSLVAVFFP
+436 ATTVALVAVFMP

-474 AFAALSLTPMLST
+474 AFLALSLTPMLSS
-487 RILKRNAL
+487 RFLKKNAM

-500 KFSEPFF
+500 KATEPFF
-507 AGMISIYRKAITS
+507 TGMQNWYRRAVS
-520 FLKVRYYAFVILLAA
+520 AFLKKRYFALIIIVVA
-535 GGLIGFFWT
+535 GGLIVWLWT
-544 RLPSEMAPLEDRG
+544 LLPSEMAPLEDRG
-557 YINISATA
+557 YFSINATA

-573 MLKYVENL
+573 MLKYSDNV
-581 VPVIINN
+581 VPVVTEN
-588 VPEQDNIMTMVG
+588 VPEMDNIMVMVG
-600 MGGVNSATVRVRLT
+600 GNSANIRVRLK
-614 DIDHRKRSQQD
+614 DIDDRKRSQQE
-625 IAAELSPKVRQL
+625 IAATLSPLVRQQ

-663 QAKNLDDLKRVLP
+663 QAKSLDDLKRVIP
-676 DFMAEVASS
+676 DFMAEVAQS

-697 TKPELNV
+697 TKPELTV
-704 LIDREKASMMGVNVQ
+704 LINREKASMMGVNVQ

-730 EQRIGYYILNGK
+730 EQRIGYYILDGK
-742 QYQILSQFDRSKRSH
+742 QYQILSQFDRSKRND
-757 PSDLTNIY
+757 PSDLTNVY
-765 VRNDAGELIQLDNI
+765 VRNDKNELIQLDNI
-779 VTVMESSKPPQ
+779 VSVRENSLPPQ
-790 LYRYNRFVAA
+790 LYRYNRFNSA
-800 TVSAGLADKH
+800 TVSAGLEGRY
-810 TIGEGI
+810 TLGEGI
-816 EEMDRIAK
+816 EEMDRIAD

-847 SLLFAFVLAL
+847 SLLFAFVLAI

-870 FRDPVIILVT
+870 FRDPLIILVT
-880 VPMALIGALF
+880 VPLALIGALF
-890 IMYVTGQTLNIFSEI
+890 IMVVTGQTLNIFSQI

-920 IVEFANQRQMTG
+920 IVEFANQRQLSG
-932 LSRMDA
+932 LNIMDA

-958 LGTLPLATASGA
+958 LGIMPLAVASGA

-1008 NKETHGDEKQKA
+1008 NVENKVDEKPQA

>member
-1 MSLSSLSIQR
+1 MSLSSISIKR

-31 YLGVRDYPSVDPP
+31 YLGIRDYPSVDPP

-50 SFPGA
+50 GFPGA
-55 NSDVIETQITE
+55 NSDVMETQITE
-66 PLEAAINGVQGIRSI
+66 PLESAINSVQGIRSI

-92 TVEFKLEVDME
+92 TVEFNLEVDME

-114 GAMRQLPQDVDP
+114 GAMRRLPQDVDP

-136 QPIFAVA
+136 QPIFAVT

-151 IDVSNFAEI
+151 IDVSTFAEI

-175 SVWGSKKLAIR
+175 NVWGSKKLSIR
-186 LKMDPASL
+186 MKMDPARL

-199 TPLDVRNAVTREN
+199 TPLDIRNAVSREN

-227 SVRTF
+227 TIRTM
-232 GRLTSVDQF
+232 GRLRSVDEF
-241 NDLIISKNGDRVVK
+241 NDLIITKNGDRVVK

-260 TAEVDAEN
+260 TAVVDAEN
-268 IRSILKVNGLPCVN
+268 IRSHLKSNEFPSVN

-295 IVDNALVVL
+295 IVDRALVVL
-304 EQLKKDL
+304 EELKKDL
-311 PADIKTDILFD
+311 PEDITTEVLFD
-322 NTIYIRKSIKEVE
+322 NTIYIRESIKEVKS
-335 ETIFIAFGLVVL
+335 TIFIAFALVVL
-347 IIFLFLRNWRTTLI
+347 VIFLFLRNWRTTLI
-361 PVLAIPVSLVGAFFV
+361 PVIAIPVALIGAFFV
-376 MYLAGFTIN
+376 MYIAGFTIN

-421 DAGLV
+421 EAGKK
-426 GSKEIYFAII
+426 GSTEIYFAVI

-474 AFAALSLTPMLST
+474 AFLALSLTPMLAT
-487 RILKRNAL
+487 KVLKTNAT

-500 KFSEPFF
+500 RSTEPFF
-507 AGMISIYRKAITS
+507 AGLINLYRRAITA
-520 FLKVRYYAFVILLAA
+520 FLKVRFYALIIIAVSAVVIAIL
-535 GGLIGFFWT
+535 WST
-544 RLPSEMAPLEDRG
+544 LPSEMAPLEDRG
-557 YINISATA
+557 YVNISARASEGA
-565 TEGTTYDY
+565 TYEY
-573 MLKYVENL
+573 MSEYMETLY
-581 VPVIINN
+581 PVVKEN
-588 VPEQDNIMTMVG
+588 VPESDNIMMMVG
-600 MGGVNSATVRVRLT
+600 GGSSANMRVRLV
-614 DIDHRKRSQQD
+614 DLDKRKRSQQEV
-625 IAAELSPKVRQL
+625 AADLSPKLRQL
-637 TGARTIV
+637 TGAQTIV

-663 QAKNLDDLKRVLP
+663 QAKNLDDLKRVIP
-676 DFMAEVASS
+676 DFMAEVSES

-697 TKPELNV
+697 TKPELTV
-704 LIDREKASMMGVNVQ
+704 LINREKANMMGVNVQ

-742 QYQILSQFDRSKRSH
+742 QYQIFSEFDRSKRNN
-757 PSDLTNIY
+757 PSDLTNVY
-765 VRNDAGELIQLDNI
+765 VRNDRGKLIQLDNI
-779 VTVMESSKPPQ
+779 VTLRESSLPPQ
-790 LYRYNRFVAA
+790 LYRYNRFVSA
-800 TVSAGLADKH
+800 TVSAGLEGKY
-810 TIGEGI
+810 TLGEGI
-816 EEMDRIAK
+816 EEMDRIAD
-824 KVLSDDFSTTLSGDS
+824 KVLNEDFSTTLSGDS

-870 FRDPVIILVT
+870 FRDPIIILVT
-880 VPMALIGALF
+880 VPLALIGALF
-890 IMYVTGQTLNIFSEI
+890 TMVVTGQTLNIFSQI

-920 IVEFANQRQMTG
+920 IVEFANQRQQAG
-932 LSRMDA
+932 LSVMDA

-958 LGTLPLATASGA
+958 LGILPLALATGA

-995 VVPAIYSYLAAKK
+995 VVPAVYSYLAGKK
-1008 NKETHGDEKQKA
+1008 TIEIKSDEKQKA

>member
-1 MSLSSLSIQR
+1 MSLSSVSIQR
-11 PVLATVMSLVIL
+11 PVLTIVMSLVVL

-31 YLGVRDYPSVDPP
+31 FLGVRDYPSVDPP

-66 PLEAAINGVQGIRSI
+66 PLEAAINSVQGIRSI

-92 TVEFKLEVDME
+92 TVEFKLEVEME

-114 GAMRQLPQDVDP
+114 GAMRRLPQDVDP

-136 QPIFAVA
+136 QPIFAIS
-143 LRSDTRSI
+143 LRSDTRSL
-151 IDVSNFAEI
+151 IDISNFAEI
-160 NFKERMQTIPGVSAV
+160 NFKERLQTISGVSDV

-186 LKMDPASL
+186 MKMDPSRL

-199 TPLDVRNAVTREN
+199 TPLDIRNAVTREN

-217 GRIEGNNTEL
+217 GRIEGDNTEL
-227 SVRTF
+227 TIRTL
-232 GRLTSVDQF
+232 GRLKTVDEF
-241 NDLIISKNGDRVVK
+241 NDLIITKKGDRVVK

-260 TAEVDAEN
+260 SAEVDAEN
-268 IRSILKVNGLPCVN
+268 IRSILKVNGIPSVN
-282 VVLVPQPGANYID
+282 VILVPQPGANYID

-304 EQLKKDL
+304 ESLKKDL
-311 PADIKTDILFD
+311 PEDIVAEVLFD
-322 NTIYIRKSIKEVE
+322 NTIYIRKSIDEVKS
-335 ETIFIAFGLVVL
+335 TILIAFLLVVL
-347 IIFLFLRNWRTTLI
+347 VIFLFLRNWRTTLI
-361 PVLAIPVSLVGAFFV
+361 PVIAIPVALVGAFFV
-376 MYLAGFTIN
+376 MYIAGFTIN

-398 VVDDAIVVI
+398 VVDDAIVVV

-415 HGMSPL
+415 HGMSPME
-421 DAGLV
+421 AAKK
-426 GSKEIYFAII
+426 GSTEIYFAII

-474 AFAALSLTPMLST
+474 AFLALSLTPMISSRL
-487 RILKRNAL
+487 LKHNAM

-500 KFSEPFF
+500 KSTEPFF
-507 AGMISIYRKAITS
+507 SGMQNVYRRAISA
-520 FLKVRYYAFVILLAA
+520 FLKKRYWAIVIIIAA
-535 GGLIGFFWT
+535 AGLIGWLWST
-544 RLPSEMAPLEDRG
+544 LRSEMAPLEDRG
-557 YINISATA
+557 YFSINATA
-565 TEGTTYDY
+565 TEGTTFDY
-573 MLKYVENL
+573 MQSYAETV
-581 VPVIINN
+581 VPVIRDN
-588 VPEQDNIMTMVG
+588 VPEQDNIMMMVNG
-600 MGGVNSATVRVRLT
+600 NSANIRVRLI
-614 DIDHRKRSQQD
+614 DIDDRKRSQQEV
-625 IAAELSPKVRQL
+625 ATSVSPLVRQL

-663 QAKNLDDLKRVLP
+663 QAKNLEDLKRVIP
-676 DFMAEVASS
+676 DFMAEVSNS

-697 TKPELNV
+697 TKPELTVIIN
-704 LIDREKASMMGVNVQ
+704 REKASMMGVNVQ

-730 EQRIGYYILNGK
+730 EQRIGYYILDGK
-742 QYQILSQFDRSKRSH
+742 QYQIMSQFDRTKRND
-757 PSDLTNIY
+757 PSDLTNVY
-765 VRNDAGELIQLDNI
+765 VRNDRGELIQLDNI
-779 VTVMESSKPPQ
+779 VSVRENSLPPQ
-790 LYRYNRFVAA
+790 LYRYNRFNSA
-800 TVSAGLADKH
+800 TISAGLAGKY
-810 TIGEGI
+810 TLGEGI
-816 EEMDRIAK
+816 EEMDRIADR
-824 KVLSDDFSTTLSGDS
+824 VLNEDFSTTLSGDS

-880 VPMALIGALF
+880 VPLALIGALF
-890 IMYVTGQTLNIFSEI
+890 TMAVTGQTLNIFSQI

-920 IVEFANQRQMTG
+920 IVEFANQRQKAG
-932 LSRMDA
+932 LNIMDS

-949 ILMTSLTTI
+949 ILMTSLTTM
-958 LGTLPLATASGA
+958 LGIMPLALATGA

-995 VVPAIYSYLAAKK
+995 VVPAVYSYLAARK
-1008 NKETHGDEKQKA
+1008 NVEIITDEKPKI

>member
-1 MSLSSLSIQR
+1 MSLSSLSINR
-11 PVLATVMSLVIL
+11 PVLTIVMSLVVL
-23 ILGGIGFT
+23 ILGGIGFSF
-31 YLGVRDYPSVDPP
+31 LGVRDYPSVDPP

-66 PLEAAINGVQGIRSI
+66 PLEAAINSVQGIRSI

-92 TVEFKLEVDME
+92 TVEFKLEVEME

-114 GAMRQLPQDVDP
+114 GAMRRLPQDVDP

-136 QPIFAVA
+136 QPIFAIS
-143 LRSDTRSI
+143 LRSDSRSLI
-151 IDVSNFAEI
+151 EISNLAEI
-160 NFKERMQTIPGVSAV
+160 NFKERLQTISGVSDV
-175 SVWGSKKLAIR
+175 GVWGSKKLAIR
-186 LKMDPASL
+186 MKMDPSRL

-217 GRIEGNNTEL
+217 GRIEGDNTEL
-227 SVRTF
+227 TIRTL
-232 GRLTSVDQF
+232 GRLKTVDEF
-241 NDLIISKNGDRVVK
+241 NDLIITKNGDRVVK

-260 TAEVDAEN
+260 SAEVDAEN
-268 IRSILKVNGLPCVN
+268 IRSILKVNGIPAVN
-282 VVLVPQPGANYID
+282 VILIPQPGANYID
-295 IVDNALVVL
+295 IVDNAKVVL
-304 EQLKKDL
+304 ESLKKDL
-311 PADIKTDILFD
+311 PEDVVAEVLFD
-322 NTIYIRKSIKEVE
+322 NTIYIRKSIDEVKS
-335 ETIFIAFGLVVL
+335 TILIAFLLVVL
-347 IIFLFLRNWRTTLI
+347 VIFLFLRNWRTTLI
-361 PVLAIPVSLVGAFFV
+361 PVIAIPVALVGAFFV
-376 MYLAGFTIN
+376 MYIAGFTIN

-398 VVDDAIVVI
+398 VVDDAIVVV

-415 HGMSPL
+415 QGMSPME
-421 DAGLV
+421 AARK
-426 GSKEIYFAII
+426 GSTEIYFAII
-436 ATTVSLVAVFFP
+436 ATTISLVAVFFP

-474 AFAALSLTPMLST
+474 AFLALSLTPMISSRL
-487 RILKRNAL
+487 LKHNAM

-500 KFSEPFF
+500 KSTEPFF
-507 AGMISIYRKAITS
+507 SGMQNVYRRAISAFLRKRYWAIVIIIVTAGAIG
-520 FLKVRYYAFVILLAA
+520 LLWST
-535 GGLIGFFWT
+535 L
-544 RLPSEMAPLEDRG
+544 RSEMAPLEDRG
-557 YINISATA
+557 YFSINATA
-565 TEGTTYDY
+565 TEGTTFDY
-573 MLKYVENL
+573 MQAYAETV
-581 VPVIINN
+581 VPVVRDNI
-588 VPEQDNIMTMVG
+588 PEQENIMMMVNG
-600 MGGVNSATVRVRLT
+600 NSANIRVRLT
-614 DIDHRKRSQQD
+614 DIDSRKRSQQE
-625 IAAELSPKVRQL
+625 IATSVTPLVRQL

-663 QAKNLDDLKRVLP
+663 QAKNLDDLKRVIP
-676 DFMAEVASS
+676 DFMAEVSNS

-697 TKPELNV
+697 TKPELTVIIN
-704 LIDREKASMMGVNVQ
+704 REKASMMGVNVQ

-730 EQRIGYYILNGK
+730 EQRIGYYILDGK
-742 QYQILSQFDRSKRSH
+742 QYQIMSQFDRSKRND
-757 PSDLTNIY
+757 PSDLTNVY
-765 VRNDAGELIQLDNI
+765 VRNDRGELIQLDNI
-779 VTVMESSKPPQ
+779 VSVRENSLPPQ
-790 LYRYNRFVAA
+790 LYRYNRFNSA
-800 TVSAGLADKH
+800 TISAGLAGKY
-810 TIGEGI
+810 TLGEGI
-816 EEMDRIAK
+816 EEMDRIAD
-824 KVLSDDFSTTLSGDS
+824 KVLNEDFSTTLSGDS

-880 VPMALIGALF
+880 VPLALIGALF
-890 IMYVTGQTLNIFSEI
+890 VMAVTGQTLNIFSQI

-920 IVEFANQRQMTG
+920 IVEFANQRQQAG
-932 LSRMDA
+932 LNIMDA

-958 LGTLPLATASGA
+958 LGILPLALATGA

-995 VVPAIYSYLAAKK
+995 VVPAVYSYLAARK
-1008 NKETHGDEKQKA
+1008 NIETITDEKPQA